1 MNDASFEGYNYL
13 IFRLVMGFNMMIHG
27 AVRVFGDYSGFIE
40 KMNTMF
46 ADSVVPGFLVNIMAN
61 LISPVELIFGFLL
74 ILGFKTK
81 VSILV
86 LNFNMLILV
95 SGVCLLQKW
104 DLAGMQM
111 AYVLYLFFLGA
122 NIKYNKLSMDQ
133 LLVKNNS

>member
-46 ADSVVPGFLVNIMAN
+46 ADSIVPGFLVNIMAN